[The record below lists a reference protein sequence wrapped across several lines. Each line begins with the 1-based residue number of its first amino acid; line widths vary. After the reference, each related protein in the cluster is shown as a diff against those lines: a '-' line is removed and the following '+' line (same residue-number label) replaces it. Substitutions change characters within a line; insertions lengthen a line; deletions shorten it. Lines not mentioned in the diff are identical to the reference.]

1 MAAFFMILFN
11 RKFISFLFALNLF
24 QSAVFAQDNSILV
37 HGSGVESV
45 SQSPMEYATIILAE
59 PGSESPVTGTTTGA
73 DGTFKLESSLNDFT
87 TNLFP
92 NVHTSYKFTEGI
104 SLQANQLDYFII
116 FTAG

>member
-73 DGTFKLESSLNDFT
+73 DGTFKLESSLNILPPIYSRMYT
-87 TNLFP
+87 HRTNSRRESRCRP
-92 NVHTSYKFTEGI
+92 I
-104 SLQANQLDYFII
+104 SWI
-116 FTAG
+116 